1 MNVLVVGCGKVGR
14 QVAETL
20 SKEGHDVSVVDNS
33 QQNLST
39 LDPDFDGM
47 VWKGMPIDQDV
58 LRNAGIESC
67 DAVTVVTQSDN
78 INIMTAQIA
87 KNIFNVPKVIARV
100 VDPERENVFSHFGLS
115 TICSTRLTADAVIS
129 SLEHEDDDNYMV
141 TLDTSTIGFSIRKIN
156 MPFKEGEIITIDKI
170 PVKPD
175 EMLFGIK
182 KEDGT
187 IIPISKLDNN
197 YILEPLDRGV
207 FTRIID

>member
-20 SKEGHDVSVVDNS
+20 SKEGHDVSVVDNN

-67 DAVTVVTQSDN
+67 DAVAVVTQSDN

-87 KNIFNVPKVIARV
+87 KKIFNVPKVIARV

-129 SLEHEDDDNYMV
+129 TLENEDDNYMV

-156 MPFKEGEIITIDKI
+156 MSLNENAILTIDKI
-170 PVKPD
+170 PVKSD

-197 YILEPLDRGV
+197 YQLEPLDRGV

>member
-1 MNVLVVGCGKVGR
+1 
-14 QVAETL
+14 
-20 SKEGHDVSVVDNS
+20 
-33 QQNLST
+33 
-39 LDPDFDGM
+39 
-47 VWKGMPIDQDV
+47 
-58 LRNAGIESC
+58 
-67 DAVTVVTQSDN
+67 
-78 INIMTAQIA
+78 
-87 KNIFNVPKVIARV
+87 
-100 VDPERENVFSHFGLS
+100 
-115 TICSTRLTADAVIS
+115 
-129 SLEHEDDDNYMV
+129 
-141 TLDTSTIGFSIRKIN
+141 